1 MKKMRKV
8 LAFVLAM
15 SLVFGSMVTAAFAE
29 TGETV
34 FNKDNISRE
43 ITAGTDGYTFMSVYG
58 PAYEMSNHMV
68 TNNGVKNEIPQTLIL
83 VEADEDYTWTPDSK
97 YSFGQSNYEV
107 LYCCDA
113 ITGYDGGIH
122 YKRLNLEDSTYYDA
136 EEAAHIRSIVSNS
149 YPFISLDQM
158 KADLAAEGFEG
169 AADLTR
175 ADVITAVQSAIWSYA
190 NNDID
195 KYVYSTTFDVPSN
208 PQWGGVLHD
217 YTNEMEVWW
226 KTGKREFTP
235 NETVGARI
243 NALAA
248 HLKAQ
253 TATYPE
259 KHEIVISGLEIVD
272 ATPVQESEGVYKTA
286 LHVELNNSGS
296 SDQDAINLSILVDDV
311 EVTTVPV
318 ELGTESYDFIVE
330 AANGQTIKAVVS
342 GTQVL
347 PTGAYFYE
355 PEGGRDISQSLVGV
369 AGGETDV
376 YADASVAL
384 QIATPDAVYA
394 DLALQKVNE
403 LGEALTGA
411 EFTLSVVTEA
421 GKIEYDTYAVDE
433 NGKLVI
439 SHLLPGSYELAETT
453 VPEGYVAPEE
463 AIAFTVDENGV
474 LTVSES
480 NYAALGEDGVLTVV
494 NEVPA
499 FSISGSKTWNDEDD
513 KDGIRPESITINL
526 LADGV
531 VVDTETVTEADGWT
545 WTFEG
550 LDKYADGKEV
560 VYTITEDA
568 VEGYETVING
578 YDVTNTHVP
587 EEDKEL
593 PPDEPVIDE
602 PQDDPREEPK
612 EEDPVIDE
620 PEEDDPV
627 VEEDPKQE
635 LPEDEN
641 IIDEPV
647 VEEETEDEP
656 VVEEET
662 PKQELPEDEN
672 IIDEPVIEK
681 APDTG
686 DHAPIMMLMLIAAI
700 SLAGMVTLSYRRK

>member
-43 ITAGTDGYTFMSVYG
+43 ITAGTDGYTFQSVYG

-83 VEADEDYTWTPDSK
+83 VEADEDYTWAPDGK
-97 YSFGQSNYEV
+97 YVFGQSNYEV

-113 ITGYDGGIH
+113 ITGYEGGIH
-122 YKRLNLEDSTYYDA
+122 YKRLNLEDSAYYDA

-226 KTGKREFTP
+226 KTGKRQFTP

-259 KHEIVISGLEIVD
+259 KHQIVITGLEIID
-272 ATPVQESEGVYKTA
+272 ATPVQEKDGV
-286 LHVELNNSGS
+286 LNVILQVELNNSGS
-296 SDQDAINLSILVDDV
+296 SEQDAIDLSVFVD
-311 EVTTVPV
+311 
-318 ELGTESYDFIVE
+318 GTEVKKEAVEFGKEVYTLTVE
-330 AANGQTIKAVVS
+330 AKAGQTIETVVS
-342 GTQVL
+342 GTQIL

-355 PEGGRDISQSLVGV
+355 PVATDSNQDGIATNRETSQSLVGV
-369 AGGETDV
+369 AGGETNV
-376 YADASVAL
+376 YAAAEVTLPNPEVPPVS
-384 QIATPDAVYA
+384 A
-394 DLALQKVNE
+394 DLTLQKVNE

-411 EFTLSVVTEA
+411 EFTLSVVTDA

-433 NGKLVI
+433 NGKLIVEN
-439 SHLLPGSYELAETT
+439 LLPGSYELAETT

-480 NYAALGEDGVLTVV
+480 NYATLGEDGVLTVV
-494 NEVPA
+494 NEVAA

-513 KDGIRPESITINL
+513 KDGIRPEIITINL

-531 VVDTETVTEADGWT
+531 IVDTKTVTEADGWT

-568 VEGYETVING
+568 VEGYETVVNG
-578 YDVTNTHVP
+578 YDVTNTHTP
-587 EEDKEL
+587 EKEL
-593 PPDEPVIDE
+593 PPDENVIDE
-602 PQDDPREEPK
+602 EEPTEEPK
-612 EEDPVIDE
+612 EEE
-620 PEEDDPV
+620 PV
-627 VEEDPKQE
+627 VEEEDPKQE

-647 VEEETEDEP
+647 VEEETEEEP